1 LCIPRIKFYNPAVG
15 ITVKQIRDQS
25 APALLTIYH
34 SSASPDSH
42 LSTKTTTKGS
52 AAVVDSLAPAP
63 TESERVMTLD
73 VKGKDVGEIWSE
85 LRDLT
90 KAQEIKPTED
100 DLKEMEIAEQ
110 EAIRSEQDRKRVAAI
125 VQAKK
130 DHEAML
136 KAARD
141 DVQKLRAE

>member
-1 LCIPRIKFYNPAVG
+1 
-15 ITVKQIRDQS
+15 
-25 APALLTIYH
+25 
-34 SSASPDSH
+34 
-42 LSTKTTTKGS
+42 
-52 AAVVDSLAPAP
+52 
-63 TESERVMTLD
+63 
-73 VKGKDVGEIWSE
+73 
-85 LRDLT
+85 LT